1 MFIWQIKSPD
11 GTFLFDPTSVLGR
24 GSASFLSKTCAMLKL
39 SAGSLGIITA
49 PHNVIMINNL
59 QIQHSDGA
67 SLAFLDIDERR
78 LAKHVPVASAL
89 RAAPAQIV
97 NEIIHLANLQTD
109 SWEKN
114 SLCSS
119 DYISAWRELL
129 KRPNDAAS
137 ILEERSSHAAA
148 LRQNSPFVASVRKF
162 QVRAA

>member
-1 MFIWQIKSPD
+1 MIIN
-11 GTFLFDPTSVLGR
+11 
-24 GSASFLSKTCAMLKL
+24 LK
-39 SAGSLGIITA
+39 
-49 PHNVIMINNL
+49 
-59 QIQHSDGA
+59 IQHSDGA

-97 NEIIHLANLQTD
+97 NEIIYLANLQID

-162 QVRAA
+162 QARAA